1 MTSIDWPVHNVQS
14 DEWLIFLLTTGLTF
28 AFLAFLLLLTARRGP
43 SASGAALRGAPG
55 TAVQLLG
62 SRREQKKLRR
72 LVLPPSCVERVE
84 TVVER
89 PQERLK
95 DAKGASNE
103 KLEEENLQGLR
114 RIDWNGLCVQTKH
127 LGAKAYAQTKHLAA
141 KAYDTLNEGMVSMTK
156 SKPEAWWNAYQVN
169 QEKLTDVDLKPV
181 VVFVNTRSGGQQG
194 MKVLNELQAYLH
206 CAQLVDL
213 QRGGPEAA
221 LGWWDKTALQYR
233 ILVCG
238 GDGTVGWV
246 LGALEQLDF
255 TYKPPLAVLP
265 LGTGNDLA
273 RTFGW
278 GGGYTGSSILPVLQ
292 QVGRAH
298 VELLDRW
305 TVACRSLDDRRPS
318 FLPILPERKTLTMS
332 NYFGIGVD
340 AAVALDFHQ
349 MRERRPEWF
358 WSRLVNKLWYFR
370 SGAMTWMGKTCANIC
385 SKIEVICDGEPVDIP
400 PSLEGVII
408 LNIPSFGGGTDL
420 WGRAE
425 DEENEQYDSD
435 SDSTAPSVSSV
446 ASCGRP
452 CGRQSMQDG
461 QLEVVGVHGALQLGA
476 SQVGLYKAQRLAQG
490 SSVKVT
496 NKVTLPMEVDGE
508 PSWFAKDGVIE
519 ITHRGQAFML
529 VNSKET
535 SHAVATDVVD
545 WALQQKIIDVNQRHR
560 MLKEIAQRAG
570 ARKLNSWTRLS
581 SPD

>member
-1 MTSIDWPVHNVQS
+1 MASDASVKSTMLMAVFTSIMAACPFYAIIAKLEKPDLETFVPCNDSPCNFQR
-14 DEWLIFLLTTGLTF
+14 LFTG
-28 AFLAFLLLLTARRGP
+28 AGI
-43 SASGAALRGAPG
+43 PG
-55 TAVQLLG
+55 TAPDVLGVQ
-62 SRREQKKLRR
+62 
-72 LVLPPSCVERVE
+72 
-84 TVVER
+84 
-89 PQERLK
+89 
-95 DAKGASNE
+95 
-103 KLEEENLQGLR
+103 
-114 RIDWNGLCVQTKH
+114 NGI
-127 LGAKAYAQTKHLAA
+127 AR
-141 KAYDTLNEGMVSMTK
+141 
-156 SKPEAWWNAYQVN
+156 
-169 QEKLTDVDLKPV
+169 PV
-181 VVFVNTRSGGQQG
+181 VTGRSGEE
-194 MKVLNELQAYLH
+194 MQAYLH
-206 CAQLVDL
+206 IAQLVDL
-213 QRGGPEAA
+213 QREGPEAA
-221 LGWWDKTALQYR
+221 LRWWEKTTLRYR

-246 LGALEQLDF
+246 LGGPSARIWSKHQCTKEQLDLS
-255 TYKPPLAVLP
+255 YIPPLAILP

-278 GGGYTGSSILPVLQ
+278 GGGYTGSSVLPLLQ

-298 VELLDRW
+298 DK
-305 TVACRSLDDRRPS
+305 RPS
-318 FLPILPERKTLTMS
+318 FLPGGSQPPRERKTLTMS

-370 SGAMTWMGKTCANIC
+370 TGRV
-385 SKIEVICDGEPVDIP
+385 KISAQRAERVDIP

-408 LNIPSFGGGTDL
+408 LNIPSFGGGSDL

-425 DEENEQYDSD
+425 DEETEQCESD

-446 ASCGRP
+446 NWNSSGAPR
-452 CGRQSMQDG
+452 RQSMQDG

-490 SSVKVT
+490 SHIKVT
-496 NKVTLPMEVDGE
+496 TKVALPTEVDGE

-519 ITHRGQAFML
+519 ISHRGQAFML

-545 WALQQKIIDVNQRHR
+545 WALHHKIINLEQRHR

-570 ARKLNSWTRLS
+570 ARHLERKPSTWTLQVVVFDTVSPEEAVSTLS
-581 SPD
+581 ARYRSKRDVKAGLENLTRRSQRRWIEAVGVANTK

>member
-1 MTSIDWPVHNVQS
+1 MTNWDQVHIHTS
-14 DEWLIFLLTTGLTF
+14 DEWLLSLLSTGLTF
-28 AFLAFLLLLTARRGP
+28 AFVALALL
-43 SASGAALRGAPG
+43 ALRLPWSSAATPL
-55 TAVQLLG
+55 QLLG
-62 SRREQKKLRR
+62 SQRERRKLRR
-72 LVLPPSCVERVE
+72 LVLPDTCIERVDMA
-84 TVVER
+84 ER
-89 PQERLK
+89 RL
-95 DAKGASNE
+95 SL
-103 KLEEENLQGLR
+103 LEEENLQSLIQR
-114 RIDWNGLCVQTKH
+114 RDWSALYEQTKH
-127 LGAKAYAQTKHLAA
+127 LGAKAYGT
-141 KAYDTLNEGMVSMTK
+141 MVSMTMG
-156 SKPEAWWNAYQVN
+156 KPEAWWMVHQVK
-169 QEKLTDVDLKPV
+169 QEGLEEMDLKPV

-194 MKVLNELQAYLH
+194 MKVLNEMQAYLH
-206 CAQLVDL
+206 IAQLVDL
-213 QRGGPEAA
+213 QREGPEAA
-221 LGWWDKTALQYR
+221 LRWWEKTTLRYR

-246 LGALEQLDF
+246 LGALEQLDLS
-255 TYKPPLAVLP
+255 YIPPLAILP

-278 GGGYTGSSILPVLQ
+278 GGGYTGSSVLPLLQ

-305 TVACRSLDDRRPS
+305 TVASRSVEDKRPS
-318 FLPILPERKTLTMS
+318 FLPGGSQPPRERKTLTMS

-370 SGAMTWMGKTCANIC
+370 SGYINWMGKTCANIG
-385 SKIEVICDGEPVDIP
+385 SKIEVICDGEAVDIP

-408 LNIPSFGGGTDL
+408 LNIPSFGGGSDL

-425 DEENEQYDSD
+425 DEETEQCESD

-446 ASCGRP
+446 NWNSSGAPR
-452 CGRQSMQDG
+452 RQSMQDG

-490 SSVKVT
+490 SHIKVT
-496 NKVTLPMEVDGE
+496 TKVALPTEVDGE

-519 ITHRGQAFML
+519 ISHRGQAFML

-545 WALQQKIIDVNQRHR
+545 WALHHKIINLEQRHR

-570 ARKLNSWTRLS
+570 ARKPNSWTRLS
-581 SPD
+581 PPD